1 MADNETSDKLRA
13 VVWGALYPKVPMYQP
28 EDKTG
33 EIQSMYRKTDVI
45 VDALLALPVEERA
58 ELVGFQRID
67 WYAHYV
73 PTLPYEIDRW
83 RRVHDKNSVHM
94 DGCYPLYVEKLSD
107 EMRET
112 LETYARRET

>member
-1 MADNETSDKLRA
+1 MTDITQTVRDRIAEAVKSASADGRTVEDPYKA
-13 VVWGALYPKVPMYQP
+13 ADGA
-28 EDKTG
+28 
-33 EIQSMYRKTDVI
+33 IDVI
-45 VDALLALPVEERA
+45 KDLTLEERL
-58 ELVGFQRID
+58 ELLGFLRID